1 MILMNPFPLGVSM
14 RKSVPLLRKIASENR
29 VVAISV
35 DGEGKNPVIAEKN
48 RLFDENEYVFD
59 CEGITGIKHLK
70 NGDLVVSHK
79 DGITCLQKFKPAW
92 DFPCETGAENLFSD
106 GLNIVFSDALGKC
119 YAIDHQGNLLFMP
132 DNQST
137 LFISIGPQL
146 AVADESGEVSAKK
159 CGKGLLAET

>member
-1 MILMNPFPLGVSM
+1 M

-48 RLFDENEYVFD
+48 RLFDESENVFD

-79 DGITCLQKFKPAW
+79 DGIT
-92 DFPCETGAENLFSD
+92 
-106 GLNIVFSDALGKC
+106 
-119 YAIDHQGNLLFMP
+119 
-132 DNQST
+132 
-137 LFISIGPQL
+137 
-146 AVADESGEVSAKK
+146 
-159 CGKGLLAET
+159 

>member
-1 MILMNPFPLGVSM
+1 M

-48 RLFDENEYVFD
+48 RLFDENENVFD

-79 DGITCLQKFKPAW
+79 DGITCLHKFKPAW

-106 GLNIVFSDALGKC
+106 GLNIVFSDALGNVTPSSPR
-119 YAIDHQGNLLFMP
+119 QPPFMP

-137 LFISIGPQL
+137 LFISIVPQL
-146 AVADESGEVSAKK
+146 AVADESGEVS
-159 CGKGLLAET
+159 L